1 MIEIR
6 LLEQLSALEE
16 HGTLSAAAVKLHTSQ
31 SALTRSMK
39 KLESEL
45 GVELFHRAK
54 NRITLNKTGRKAAEY
69 ARQVLAAG
77 RDFEDKTRAFDRQ
90 ERTLSVGFCAP
101 VPQAV
106 LTPILNDVFDT
117 MTLSIDMS
125 DDSTFPDRLRDGTY
139 QLAVLHYAPQDPD
152 LYALKCGHEDLFLSV
167 REGDPLSRK
176 AEISLRELDGLSIL
190 LLTRIGF
197 WANFHRDK
205 TPGTRYLRQIEPDS
219 YTELAANSAYPTFS
233 SGYYIRRGETLPGR
247 VNIPIPDPECHTDF
261 YLVCPVAE
269 KEKYKKLFAR
279 IREDTIR

>member
-1 MIEIR
+1 MQSAISKTHSEVLVMIEIR

-125 DDSTFPDRLRDGTY
+125 GSCRPM
-139 QLAVLHYAPQDPD
+139 
-152 LYALKCGHEDLFLSV
+152 
-167 REGDPLSRK
+167 
-176 AEISLRELDGLSIL
+176 
-190 LLTRIGF
+190 
-197 WANFHRDK
+197 
-205 TPGTRYLRQIEPDS
+205 
-219 YTELAANSAYPTFS
+219 
-233 SGYYIRRGETLPGR
+233 
-247 VNIPIPDPECHTDF
+247 
-261 YLVCPVAE
+261 
-269 KEKYKKLFAR
+269 KKLFFSS
-279 IREDTIR
+279 EVWNLMDSMD